1 MHCKRQGA
9 PQRQLHL
16 QQYSNSSLDLQE
28 AAALDSSAHI
38 RPGYKWD
45 QFLLIP
51 DAPPAG
57 SGLKAFLKKLLPLW
71 LHSTK
76 SRPPA
81 LPELQPVDSDDS
93 EPVAVNNA
101 TWVPVL
107 PAAIAWMMHDAEDRI
122 SESGIKLS
130 KAQLLAKL
138 TSVSYC
144 ERNNIKAWNCS
155 RCVLLCIHQAAYLR
169 LPKCGVLVCPCMA
182 VLCALPLLWSCALPL
197 SMPFIMCTVYC
208 CQPSIGWLSQIV
220 SSCDALACMSAP
232 LFPCSHVQELM
243 HVQMHSIRQP
253 QEVQH
258 HHHSI

>member
-1 MHCKRQGA
+1 MRVARCSLLHMHARFAFACCAGQPVHCKRQGA

-16 QQYSNSSLDLQE
+16 QQYSSYSLDPQA
-28 AAALDSSAHI
+28 AAALDSSAQI

-51 DAPPAG
+51 DTPTAE
-57 SGLKAFLKKLLPLW
+57 SGLKAFFTKLLPSW
-71 LHSTK
+71 LHSTTPT
-76 SRPPA
+76 PPA
-81 LPELQPVDSDDS
+81 VSQLQPVDSDDS

-130 KAQLLAKL
+130 KVQLLAKL

-155 RCVLLCIHQAAYLR
+155 RCVLLCMQQFVCLR
-169 LPKCGVLVCPCMA
+169 LQKRAVLVCLGMA
-182 VLCALPLLWSCALPL
+182 VFCSLPLPYS
-197 SMPFIMCTVYC
+197 
-208 CQPSIGWLSQIV
+208 
-220 SSCDALACMSAP
+220 D
-232 LFPCSHVQELM
+232 
-243 HVQMHSIRQP
+243 
-253 QEVQH
+253 
-258 HHHSI
+258 

>member
-1 MHCKRQGA
+1 MRVARCSLVQVHARFAFACCAGQPVHCKRQGA
-9 PQRQLHL
+9 PQRQLDL
-16 QQYSNSSLDLQE
+16 QQYSNYSLDPQA
-28 AAALDSSAHI
+28 AAALDSSAQI

-51 DAPPAG
+51 DTPSAE
-57 SGLKAFLKKLLPLW
+57 SGLKAFFTKLLPSW

-76 SRPPA
+76 PVPPA
-81 LPELQPVDSDDS
+81 LSQLQPVDSDDS

-155 RCVLLCIHQAAYLR
+155 RCVLLCMQQF
-169 LPKCGVLVCPCMA
+169 V
-182 VLCALPLLWSCALPL
+182 
-197 SMPFIMCTVYC
+197 
-208 CQPSIGWLSQIV
+208 
-220 SSCDALACMSAP
+220 
-232 LFPCSHVQELM
+232 
-243 HVQMHSIRQP
+243 
-253 QEVQH
+253 
-258 HHHSI
+258 